1 MTPPSPA
8 NHQPPPPPRG
18 GSDAQAPQ
26 RTTTGDPVSVVAWA
40 AVRLSARRL
49 AGLAL
54 LWWVLTEGS
63 AWAWGVPVILITAL
77 AMPLSGLSR
86 LHLPACLALC
96 PVALWLALRGGVQVA
111 LLACRPR
118 LDLHSAVIDHRWSCL
133 PEGPGRLFMASLI
146 NLIPGTLT
154 VRLAADRLVVHVL
167 HLTPATTRDLAVL
180 ERRIARLHADQKEID

>member
-1 MTPPSPA
+1 MS
-8 NHQPPPPPRG
+8 
-18 GSDAQAPQ
+18 
-26 RTTTGDPVSVVAWA
+26 
-40 AVRLSARRL
+40 LRRL

-77 AMPLSGLSR
+77 AMPISGLSR
-86 LHLPACLALC
+86 LHLRACLALC
-96 PVALWLALRGGVQVA
+96 PVALGLALRGGVQVA

-118 LDLHSAVIDHRWSCL
+118 LTLHSVVIDHRWSCL

-167 HLTPATTRDLAVL
+167 HLTPTTVRDLAVL
-180 ERRIARLHADQKEID
+180 ERRIARLYVDQKEID